1 MSLQE
6 DLQEIENIK
15 KGIHDAIQNKE
26 VDIPDNTPFEAY
38 ASKINLIQPEGD
50 CSILKINPTPSD
62 ATVEFTNSNGESI
75 PTFYNQAACS
85 TGKSIKYIV
94 SKNGYRT
101 QKNEQVLNQNTELNV
116 ILNEQPYKIYDSH
129 SGVFCLTADGNL
141 YGSGIANPSWNPKNR
156 QKQYYPNFVLID
168 TNVQDCQIGLYYFG
182 YLKNGDLYMH
192 GSIDGQKTWVYE
204 YTKIAENVK
213 KLGKITNYDICSY
226 IDNNDDLYMC
236 GRNNYGE
243 QGVAPDSTYTVMTL
257 TKRASNVKSYFCDF
271 GTSYYIDNN
280 DDLYMCGNGSCQGS
294 GTSTNITSFTKR
306 ASNVKTVVPCNTT
319 HGSAYITNN
328 NELYLTSNISE
339 YSDYNWHK
347 IADNVLS
354 AKIATNSSDNSILH
368 YIDINNDLYGYSLGD
383 MRTPNPMGNGSTSGR
398 AYRVKLA
405 SNVIMSFITG
415 NSAGYI
421 NNNNEIYIS
430 GHTIL
435 TDDTDT
441 FLKVSVDNIDTLYEP
456 NLASLHLIYYGTDG
470 YYYAAGD
477 NRCGAT
483 GVDNGGSVVSTFTRI
498 YPKGV

>member
-1 MSLQE
+1 MSITNDLSKILEIKE
-6 DLQEIENIK
+6 DIYN
-15 KGIHDAIQNKE
+15 AISDKE
-26 VDIPDNTPFEAY
+26 VSIPENTPFEDY
-38 ASKINLIQPEGD
+38 ASKIASIQIGGD

-101 QKNEQVLNQNTELNV
+101 QQNEQVLNQNTELNV
-116 ILNEQPYKIYDSH
+116 ILNEQPYKIYDSLF
-129 SGVFCLTADGNL
+129 GVFCLTNDGNL
-141 YGSGIANPSWNPKNR
+141 YGSGMANTSWNPTNR

-168 TNVQDCQIGLYYFG
+168 TNVQDCQIGQSYFG

-192 GSIDGQKTWVYE
+192 GSINGQKTWVYE

-213 KLGKITNYDICSY
+213 KLGKITHYDICSY

-236 GRNNYGE
+236 GINSFGE
-243 QGVAPDSTYTVMTL
+243 QGVAPDSTYSVMTP
-257 TKRASNVKSYFCDF
+257 TKRASNVKSYFCDI
-271 GTSYYIDNN
+271 GASYYIDNN
-280 DDLYMCGNGSCQGS
+280 DDLYMCGYGRKQGS
-294 GTSTNITSFTKR
+294 GTNTNITTFTKR
-306 ASNVKTVVPCNTT
+306 ASNVKTVVPSSTT

-354 AKIATNSSDNSILH
+354 AKIASNSSNNSILH

-383 MRTPNPMGNGSTSGR
+383 MITPNPMGNGSTSGR

-405 SNVIMSFITG
+405 SNVIMSFVNG

-430 GHTIL
+430 GLTLL
-435 TDDTDT
+435 TDDTNT
-441 FLKVSVDNIDTLYEP
+441 FLKVASDNIDTLYEP
-456 NLASLHLIYYGTDG
+456 NLAALRLIYYGMDG
-470 YYYAAGD
+470 CYYAAGI
-477 NRCGAT
+477 NSYGSS
-483 GVDNGGSVVSTFTRI
+483 GVDNGGSVVTEFTRI
-498 YPKGV
+498 YPTGS